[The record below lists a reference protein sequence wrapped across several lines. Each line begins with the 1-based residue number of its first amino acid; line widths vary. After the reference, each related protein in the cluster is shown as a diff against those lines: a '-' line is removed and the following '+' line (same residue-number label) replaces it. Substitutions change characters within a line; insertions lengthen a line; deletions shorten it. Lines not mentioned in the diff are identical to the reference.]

1 MARLVHQSGELT
13 TAASPDRTPPT
24 QYKLTKHFDILPPE
38 FIARPAEDIKDSQ
51 KAQEILSC
59 DGIQEMLEKA
69 LEAVAAMTP
78 RRNLKYEIIKEANLV
93 QVQVVDSDTGDI
105 VRKIPADEIVSL
117 VEHIRHILDDR
128 LDVKA

>member
-1 MARLVHQSGELT
+1 M

-24 QYKLTKHFDILPPE
+24 QFKLTKHFDILPPE
-38 FIARPAEDIKDSQ
+38 LIVKPAGDLKDSQ
-51 KAQEILSC
+51 EAQ
-59 DGIQEMLEKA
+59 GIFSSEGIEEMLEKA

-93 QVQVVDSDTGDI
+93 QVQVIDTDTGAI

-117 VEHIRHILDDR
+117 VENIRHILDDR
-128 LDVKA
+128 LDVTA